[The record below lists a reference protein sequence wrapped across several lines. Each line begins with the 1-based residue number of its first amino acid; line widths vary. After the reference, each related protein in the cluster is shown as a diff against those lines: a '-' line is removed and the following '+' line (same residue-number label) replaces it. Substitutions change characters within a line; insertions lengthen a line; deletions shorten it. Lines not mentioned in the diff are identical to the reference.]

1 MSTVDYAWRRV
12 LDACKEA
19 GRPLYAPEV
28 ARLLGIGR
36 STVYR
41 LMASGELE
49 CRRSSQRRLVVD
61 PEAIEDYVR
70 RLNRADRKDDVA

>member
-1 MSTVDYAWRRV
+1 MDYAWRRT

-28 ARLLGIGR
+28 ANLLGIGK

-49 CRRSSQRRLVVD
+49 CRRSSQRRLVID
-61 PEAIEDYVR
+61 PEAVEDYMR
-70 RLNRADRKDDVA
+70 RMNDKDRKDDAA